1 MLNKALQAAA
11 GNVAGDVA
19 PVGAWDV
26 SYASIPGASVD
37 TDSIAPWHPGGDMH
51 GLFFKADGTKM
62 YVVERNVD
70 YVHEYD
76 LVVPWDILTLVYT
89 GNFFYVGSQETNPT
103 ALFFKPD
110 GTKMYVMGSTGDD
123 VNEYNLSIPWDVS
136 SAFYSQVFS
145 VAAQE
150 INPYALFFK
159 PDGTKMYVMG
169 ITGDDVN
176 EYDLSVAWDVSSA
189 VYSQVFSVASEET
202 SPYGIHFNSAG
213 TKMFIC
219 GFTNYIYEYDL
230 SVAWDVST
238 AVYFSK
244 YGVYIST
251 NYLKGIFLS
260 SDETKIYAISS
271 GTSIA
276 ARLYAFELYTPGTIY
291 LADRPVYSQR
301 FYVGSQESNPYALFF
316 KPDGTKMYVIGTT
329 GDDVNEYDL
338 SVAWDVSSAVYLQ
351 LFSIAAQEINP
362 AALFFKDDGTKM
374 YVMGYSGD
382 DVNEY
387 DLAIPWDVSS
397 AVYSQLFYVGSQE
410 SNPYALFFK
419 PDGTKMYV
427 MGTADTVFEYNIGA

>member
-110 GTKMYVMGSTGDD
+110 GTKMYVTGS
-123 VNEYNLSIPWDVS
+123 
-136 SAFYSQVFS
+136 
-145 VAAQE
+145 
-150 INPYALFFK
+150 
-159 PDGTKMYVMG
+159 
-169 ITGDDVN
+169 TGDDVN

-189 VYSQVFSVASEET
+189 VYSQLFSVA
-202 SPYGIHFNSAG
+202 A
-213 TKMFIC
+213 
-219 GFTNYIYEYDL
+219 
-230 SVAWDVST
+230 
-238 AVYFSK
+238 
-244 YGVYIST
+244 
-251 NYLKGIFLS
+251 
-260 SDETKIYAISS
+260 
-271 GTSIA
+271 
-276 ARLYAFELYTPGTIY
+276 
-291 LADRPVYSQR
+291 
-301 FYVGSQESNPYALFF
+301 
-316 KPDGTKMYVIGTT
+316 
-329 GDDVNEYDL
+329 
-338 SVAWDVSSAVYLQ
+338 
-351 LFSIAAQEINP
+351 
-362 AALFFKDDGTKM
+362 
-374 YVMGYSGD
+374 
-382 DVNEY
+382 
-387 DLAIPWDVSS
+387 
-397 AVYSQLFYVGSQE
+397 QE

-427 MGTADTVFEYNIGA
+427 MGAADIVFEYNIGA